1 MIRSFSAALIGAILS
16 LSVVAPAAAQKAPPA
31 PPPAAPRAPAIH
43 VAPAAA
49 DAVRVLDTF
58 MGALVA
64 GQLDAARRFMTPD
77 AVLLADGAPLGQR
90 DEYFATRA
98 RNDATRLGSS
108 ERTLLRREARGGPNL
123 AWVVSEKV
131 LRSRGEGTSSGLH
144 MVETVLLVKTLEGW
158 KIAHVHW
165 SSNARRG

>member
-1 MIRSFSAALIGAILS
+1 MLRSLPAALIGALLS
-16 LSVVAPAAAQKAPPA
+16 LSIVASAAAQKAPPA
-31 PPPAAPRAPAIH
+31 QPPAAARAPAIY
-43 VAPAAA
+43 VAPVAA
-49 DAVRVLDTF
+49 DAVLVLDTF
-58 MGALVA
+58 MGALAA

-98 RNDATRLGSS
+98 RTDAAKLGSS
-108 ERTLLRREARGGPNL
+108 ERTLLRRQALGGPNV

-131 LRSRGEGTSSGLH
+131 LRSRGEGTASGMH

-165 SSNARRG
+165 SSSARRG